1 MICTHFSFI
10 SNIAHLS
17 QTPSYKNFIGTITQ
31 VDSQKY
37 LVRGNVEV
45 VDTKTVE
52 ITELPVGTWTQTYKE
67 NVLEP
72 MLHGTEKVPPVIT

>member
-1 MICTHFSFI
+1 M
-10 SNIAHLS
+10 SNIAHPF
-17 QTPSYKNFIGTITQ
+17 QVPSYKNFIGTITQ

-52 ITELPVGTWTQTYKE
+52 ITELPVGTWTQAYKE